1 MLPSVWDAVVEPGWE
16 ASMHMWPMNQ
26 DRIEEKRARFD
37 GRNLI
42 DSERVRKLE
51 PRRNDERRN
60 GDSDDEIIS
69 VIDNQQGWRR
79 PTGSRR
85 TGRRCGYDNDDGIV
99 RIEERRTR
107 PTERKMDWSADSE
120 IIEVHE
126 ERARPTRLGMDWPS
140 HKPKRP
146 ATFIEGIEGSD
157 ISIAPPKEGQSG
169 T

>member
-1 MLPSVWDAVVEPGWE
+1 
-16 ASMHMWPMNQ
+16 MHMWPMNQ

-51 PRRNDERRN
+51 PRRNDERCN

-107 PTERKMDWSADSE
+107 PTTSVRWTGLLNRRSLKFTKSIRD
-120 IIEVHE
+120 
-126 ERARPTRLGMDWPS
+126 PLGLNGLAQPQTQ
-140 HKPKRP
+140 
-146 ATFIEGIEGSD
+146 A
-157 ISIAPPKEGQSG
+157 SG
-169 T
+169 YFHRRY